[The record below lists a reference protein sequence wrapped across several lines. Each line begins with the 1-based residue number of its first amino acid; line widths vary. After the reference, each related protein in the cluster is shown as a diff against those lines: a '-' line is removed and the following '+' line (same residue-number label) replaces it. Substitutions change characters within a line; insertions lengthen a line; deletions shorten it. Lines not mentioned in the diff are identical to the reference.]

1 MQQLNP
7 PTLGAVAGE
16 VFTPLEF
23 SRLFASLPRLA
34 VQPRGNGDPVIVL
47 PGLGASNVSTALL
60 RRYLTLLGYDVYG
73 WNIGRN
79 EGNVR
84 ESLTPVTEQ
93 VEQVFAERGREV
105 HIIGWS
111 LGGVI
116 AREVARDNPGP
127 VRQVITMGS
136 PLVGGPKY
144 TSLRRIREMRGEDV
158 DAIEA
163 IVAARE
169 SNPITVPVTSIYS
182 KRDGI
187 VGWQAS
193 IDRHSPDAEH
203 FEVSAT
209 HFGLGIS
216 PEVFRILARK
226 LAADSAF
233 P

>member
-1 MQQLNP
+1 MQPLNP

-16 VFTPLEF
+16 VLTPLEF

-34 VQPRGNGDPVIVL
+34 IQPRGDGDPVIVL

-60 RRYLTLLGYDVYG
+60 RRYLSLLGYDVHG
-73 WNIGRN
+73 WEIGRN
-79 EGNVR
+79 EGNVW
-84 ESLTPVTEQ
+84 ESLPPVTKQ
-93 VEQVFAERGREV
+93 VEQLYARRGRKV
-105 HIIGWS
+105 HLVGWS

-144 TSLRRIREMRGEDV
+144 TSLRRLREMQGEDV
-158 DAIEA
+158 EA
-163 IVAARE
+163 IAATVAARE
-169 SNPITVPVTSIYS
+169 SNPISVPVTSIYS

-193 IDRHSPDAEH
+193 IDRHSPEADH

-216 PEVFRILARK
+216 PQVFRILARK
-226 LAADSAF
+226 LADGLL
-233 P
+233 